1 MMRQFIYIASLMT
14 GIGLSIV
21 AQGQVMPAM
30 SFSPTWSN
38 LSQPET
44 YQTEGGRWS
53 LPGLAPDKDLAQIAS
68 RPMLIPAVN
77 TSSLL
82 GDSFWMG
89 SVTTQ
94 SYNQGKVGRYYYWD
108 VQGNLRGSL
117 LFVDIAGKHKRG
129 LKLVFP
135 RHRVI
140 RHP

>member
-1 MMRQFIYIASLMT
+1 MLSLPLAAQAQIAHSMSSPQSWTLSL
-14 GIGLSIV
+14 
-21 AQGQVMPAM
+21 
-30 SFSPTWSN
+30 
-38 LSQPET
+38 PEVKDADVR
-44 YQTEGGRWS
+44 RWS
-53 LPGLAPDKDLAQIAS
+53 LPGFTPDRDIYAAS
-68 RPMLIPAVN
+68 RPMLRPSVN
-77 TSSLL
+77 TTSML

-94 SYNQGKVGRYYYWD
+94 SYNRGKVGRYYYWD

-135 RHRVI
+135 RHRVM